1 MTSAIPSFDGR
12 NWHPSTYWDQLKA
25 EGKMPEPSD
34 SPTRTVE
41 DVHGEVPPDLVFTAG
56 MPVAPPKHRPAVAGS
71 TFRGL
76 MGRLGPGAADQVE
89 RELARAKAFEVI
101 ARAAVAYIEAD
112 GALDPYGSDYEA
124 LSEAIEENAWAVR

>member
-34 SPTRTVE
+34 SPTRTDVE

-89 RELARAKAFEVI
+89 RELARAAAFEVI
-101 ARAAVAYIEAD
+101 ARAAVALVDNAHDPDREAWV
-112 GALDPYGSDYEA
+112 GLLEA
-124 LSEAIEENAWAVR
+124 VAENRAAIA